1 MVCTRPLQ
9 NTPFCK
15 GLDNREGI
23 TVTTNETKHEEKK
36 IVIVDSELKDIIPG
50 FLDDWVKEV
59 RSMHEALEKGD
70 YEFIR
75 SIGHNMK
82 GVGGACGFDA
92 ITEMGGN
99 LEEAAKVMDQER
111 IEKTFDK
118 LSSYLKRVEVVYE

>member
-1 MVCTRPLQ
+1 MQKGV
-9 NTPFCK
+9 FCK
-15 GLDNREGI
+15 GLGNREGI
-23 TVTTNETKHEEKK
+23 TVTTNEAKQEDKK

-50 FLDDWVKEV
+50 FLGDWKKEV
-59 RSMHEALEKGD
+59 RSMKEALEKGD

-82 GVGGACGFDA
+82 GTGGACGFDA
-92 ITEMGGN
+92 ITEMGRN

>member
-9 NTPFCK
+9 NPLFCK

-23 TVTTNETKHEEKK
+23 TVKTNETKQEEKK

-50 FLDDWVKEV
+50 FLGDWKKEV
-59 RSMHEALEKGD
+59 RSIQEALEKGD

-82 GVGGACGFDA
+82 GTGGACGFDA
-92 ITEMGGN
+92 ITEMGRN

>member
-9 NTPFCK
+9 NTSFCK

-23 TVTTNETKHEEKK
+23 TVTTNETKQEDKK

-50 FLDDWVKEV
+50 FFDDWKEEI
-59 RSMHEALEKGD
+59 RLMQEALEKGD